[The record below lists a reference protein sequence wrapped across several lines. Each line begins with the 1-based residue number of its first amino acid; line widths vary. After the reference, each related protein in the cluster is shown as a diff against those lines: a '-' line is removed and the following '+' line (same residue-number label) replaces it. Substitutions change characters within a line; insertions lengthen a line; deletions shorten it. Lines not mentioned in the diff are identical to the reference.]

1 MREQTRTMLLDEAAK
16 GLRRGAE
23 AVKREDWTAAHAQ
36 IATALALIVD
46 VHDSD
51 EWLDS
56 VNYAARTGENTW
68 NETRSAEIVGSWS

>member
-1 MREQTRTMLLDEAAK
+1 MRTQTKNMLLDEAAK

-23 AVKREDWTAAHAQ
+23 AVKREDWTTAHAQ
-36 IATALALIVD
+36 IAAALALIVD

-68 NETRSAEIVGSWS
+68 DDARSAEVAS